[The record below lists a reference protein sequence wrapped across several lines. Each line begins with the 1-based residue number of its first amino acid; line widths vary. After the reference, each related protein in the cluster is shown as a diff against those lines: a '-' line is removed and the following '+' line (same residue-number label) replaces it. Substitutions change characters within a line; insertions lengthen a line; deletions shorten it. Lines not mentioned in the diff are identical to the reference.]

1 MVIGNDSSSSGE
13 EREALEATPAPEV
26 TPTPTP
32 VTPLPHPATM
42 ETILARLALQEAAQ
56 KAAVDQI
63 TAIAKILAP
72 LAANA
77 EASTAQYRRHL
88 FATERTTDLVPTRDD
103 DNQSADNHTNAHTAS
118 ELAALKQSV
127 LDINSK
133 IHQVTTSAP
142 QIEHVLAE
150 SLRTPFT

>member
-1 MVIGNDSSSSGE
+1 MVVSNDSSGE
-13 EREALEATPAPEV
+13 EREALEVTPAPEV

-32 VTPLPHPATM
+32 VTPLPHPAFM

-63 TAIAKILAP
+63 TAIGKILAP

-88 FATERTTDLVPTRDD
+88 FAT
-103 DNQSADNHTNAHTAS
+103 
-118 ELAALKQSV
+118 
-127 LDINSK
+127 
-133 IHQVTTSAP
+133 
-142 QIEHVLAE
+142 
-150 SLRTPFT
+150 

>member
-72 LAANA
+72 L
-77 EASTAQYRRHL
+77 
-88 FATERTTDLVPTRDD
+88 
-103 DNQSADNHTNAHTAS
+103 
-118 ELAALKQSV
+118 
-127 LDINSK
+127 
-133 IHQVTTSAP
+133 
-142 QIEHVLAE
+142 
-150 SLRTPFT
+150 